1 MENWKHVPLHG
12 NVRQMASSCEC
23 FLAFTN
29 MPRIVYWIP
38 TLALALLAC
47 TIRTMERCICILQFA
62 LQWECDMFVVEL
74 KRRDRPPALGIC
86 QRKRNCFVNLPVRC
100 RARKKWQNA
109 STGWTNPILTCLGM
123 SHDTNSAFSFN
134 NVQRAFD
141 LPPPCSLWT
150 LDGEVEILY
159 FLNYVFKTCFRPTFL
174 VLTLG
179 GRRVETSF

>member
-1 MENWKHVPLHG
+1 MTLGRGSSVRRITTCSTIGLQLHCPLRNITSITKTNYICEWKHVPLQG

-86 QRKRNCFVNLPVRC
+86 QRKKLLCE
-100 RARKKWQNA
+100 
-109 STGWTNPILTCLGM
+109 STSALSRPQKM
-123 SHDTNSAFSFN
+123 AKRFHVMDKSNSN
-134 NVQRAFD
+134 M
-141 LPPPCSLWT
+141 
-150 LDGEVEILY
+150 
-159 FLNYVFKTCFRPTFL
+159 FRDVPWYKFCI
-174 VLTLG
+174 
-179 GRRVETSF
+179 FF